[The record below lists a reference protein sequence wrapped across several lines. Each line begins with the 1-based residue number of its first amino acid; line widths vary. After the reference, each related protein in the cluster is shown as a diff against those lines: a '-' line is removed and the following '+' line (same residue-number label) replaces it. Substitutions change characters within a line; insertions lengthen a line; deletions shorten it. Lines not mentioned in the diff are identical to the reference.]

1 AAACWRRRWV
11 ACAAATA
18 CAAPTVR
25 NSARRLRSSA
35 WPDPTRSTEVRM
47 TVYAVGDI
55 QGCLKPL
62 QCLLQEVDFNPSRD
76 TLWAAGDLVNRGPSS
91 LETLRFLDNP
101 GNAGFG
107 VVGNQSLQ
115 LRPFPYVV
123 KGQRTTVTLRP
134 ILEAPDRERLLGNL
148 RERPLAHLD
157 VARGV
162 IMTHA

>member
-91 LETLRFLDNP
+91 LQTLRFLDNL
-101 GNAGFG
+101 GNACPSVLGYHALHLLT
-107 VVGNQSLQ
+107 VAYDVKR
-115 LRPFPYVV
+115 LR
-123 KGQRTTVTLRP
+123 KSDTLRP
-134 ILEAPDRERLLGNL
+134 ILE
-148 RERPLAHLD
+148 
-157 VARGV
+157 
-162 IMTHA
+162 